1 MIYYDSVQTRKHK
14 CSLLKLI
21 IFVVLIVTIGSK
33 VSLDGGSIVL
43 YMYNVLVQLKEAV
56 VDVGSYSVVVLIVCI
71 IMHVRAMK
79 IVHCML
85 VVH

>member
-1 MIYYDSVQTRKHK
+1 M
-14 CSLLKLI
+14 LKLI
-21 IFVVLIVTIGSK
+21 IFVVLIATIGSK
-33 VSLDGGSIVL
+33 VSLDGGSIV
-43 YMYNVLVQLKEAV
+43 YMYDMLVLLKEAV
-56 VDVGSYSVVVLIVCI
+56 VDVGSYSVVFLTVCI